1 MIKLINRNTD
11 CLGYYPKFR
20 KLKVIKKFPLFMGT
34 TSKKFSTDLTAD
46 MVWVINKSNGMIQ
59 LKKLIPLEVLYGKS
73 HNSGEIGKT
82 WDQHHTSFSNFILK
96 YNHQKIIEIG
106 GLNGTLAKKTIK
118 KKKIPWTI
126 IDPNT
131 TSKKK
136 SFIKY
141 KKVFFD
147 NRFKLSIKDSTIV
160 HSHTFEHLYYPLKFL
175 EILTKKMFIDQK
187 MIFSIPNMEVMLK
200 KKYINTLNFEH
211 TFFLTEKFMDYL
223 LEKFGFKIIEKKYFK
238 NDHSIF
244 YSTIKKT
251 PKIKMKLD
259 KNYYKKNLKI
269 FKNFIDYYSRDIMKI
284 NKIIKKSDNKIFVFG
299 AHIFS
304 QYLFSNGLVEGKIDS
319 ILDNDKSKQ
328 GERLYGTNLMVNSP
342 KILKNYIKPIIILRA
357 GVYNNEIK
365 KDIINNINS
374 KAQFI

>member
-1 MIKLINRNTD
+1 
-11 CLGYYPKFR
+11 
-20 KLKVIKKFPLFMGT
+20 
-34 TSKKFSTDLTAD
+34 
-46 MVWVINKSNGMIQ
+46 
-59 LKKLIPLEVLYGKS
+59 
-73 HNSGEIGKT
+73 
-82 WDQHHTSFSNFILK
+82 
-96 YNHQKIIEIG
+96 
-106 GLNGTLAKKTIK
+106 
-118 KKKIPWTI
+118 
-126 IDPNT
+126 
-131 TSKKK
+131 
-136 SFIKY
+136 
-141 KKVFFD
+141 
-147 NRFKLSIKDSTIV
+147 
-160 HSHTFEHLYYPLKFL
+160 
-175 EILTKKMFIDQK
+175 
-187 MIFSIPNMEVMLK
+187 
-200 KKYINTLNFEH
+200 
-211 TFFLTEKFMDYL
+211 
-223 LEKFGFKIIEKKYFK
+223 
-238 NDHSIF
+238 
-244 YSTIKKT
+244 
-251 PKIKMKLD
+251 MKLD